1 MDDVI
6 TLDEQFVTALRRIV
20 RQEVM
25 DCISNEGLSEYELDD
40 KIYEQAQTACE
51 SLLNDNLDD
60 RISEYIDANISE
72 MLDGKIKVIVE

>member
-1 MDDVI
+1 
-6 TLDEQFVTALRRIV
+6 
-20 RQEVM
+20 M